1 MWLITEWKLVLIV
14 SGIFALVLTTSA
26 WQSAKKDLI
35 AEQVRIGVMQAQ
47 WAAQVQVSET
57 AKNRFATTIQEINR
71 DHNKLL
77 EQAKVAAIANFTRA
91 VLRHPNGVPN
101 VSSDT
106 AATAANVANSAE
118 GLDATTRRLLADC
131 AADVTAITEWQQW
144 ARMNKLP
151 VED

>member
-57 AKNRFATTIQEINR
+57 AKNRFATTIREINR

-77 EQAKVAAIANFTRA
+77 EQAKVAAIANFVRA
-91 VLRHPNGVPN
+91 GFRAARLPNMPTG
-101 VSSDT
+101 SST
-106 AATAANVANSAE
+106 ATADVANSAE